1 MLGGSPIYWIHT
13 DLINK
18 IKKEVFFYGF
28 SAHYAI
34 QICNPY
40 IKFIMRENRVRNR
53 ESEVVSTSGEKRKK
67 PSKRVKKKKR
77 ATHLSCVSLC
87 REATLEKRE
96 DVNVDLKNVVDM
108 HETQV
113 DKPIEVIPPEPLVDP
128 LSRRSAREDILH
140 KNIPLMS
147 LCCWLMGESLKVMK
161 KLCGVRPVKI
171 N

>member
-1 MLGGSPIYWIHT
+1 
-13 DLINK
+13 
-18 IKKEVFFYGF
+18 
-28 SAHYAI
+28 
-34 QICNPY
+34 
-40 IKFIMRENRVRNR
+40 VRNR

-147 LCCWLMGESLKVMK
+147 LCC
-161 KLCGVRPVKI
+161 
-171 N
+171 